1 MVRAHSTGA
10 AMRSKRLA
18 NCPDPRGALMAREL
32 ITPVHMKLIAL
43 TLMLAA
49 SSALASVPQKLA
61 LPMGH
66 TTTISMPSAVSKVTV
81 GDPSK
86 VEIHKQGRK
95 VTLVA
100 LDKGTTE
107 ATIKTQDGVHKV
119 SIYVA
124 ADKYAMPY

>member
-1 MVRAHSTGA
+1 M
-10 AMRSKRLA
+10 MRFF
-18 NCPDPRGALMAREL
+18 AL
-32 ITPVHMKLIAL
+32 V
-43 TLMLAA
+43 LMLAA
-49 SSALASVPQKLA
+49 ASAMASVPQKLA
-61 LPMGH
+61 LPLGH
-66 TTTISMPSAVSKVTV
+66 TTTVTMPSQVSKVTV
-81 GDPSK
+81 QDPSK
-86 VEIHKQGRK
+86 VEIKKQGRK